1 MFYFF
6 GYPEHYLP
14 LNETS
19 DPQFLY
25 NSLLNFLNMKLF
37 KNVKL
42 TDYSLIFQDLTIHDT
57 YKEAYFIGQILRS
70 VLLLINLYYPK
81 SQHIKII
88 NLNDF
93 SPGELKSLKIISTGV
108 FKKKKRSICL
118 VNLYFGYSTN

>member
-25 NSLLNFLNMKLF
+25 NSLLKFLNMKLF

-57 YKEAYFIGQILRS
+57 YKEAYFIGHILRS
-70 VLLLINLYYPK
+70 A
-81 SQHIKII
+81 
-88 NLNDF
+88 
-93 SPGELKSLKIISTGV
+93 ST
-108 FKKKKRSICL
+108 S
-118 VNLYFGYSTN
+118 GY

>member
-14 LNETS
+14 LDETS

-25 NSLLNFLNMKLF
+25 NSLLKFLNMKLF
-37 KNVKL
+37 KNVVKL

-70 VLLLINLYYPK
+70 A
-81 SQHIKII
+81 
-88 NLNDF
+88 
-93 SPGELKSLKIISTGV
+93 STG
-108 FKKKKRSICL
+108 S
-118 VNLYFGYSTN
+118 Y